1 MHRRSFPPIRVV
13 HPHVVEH
20 PSLGALVSGTRVPV
34 RRLWSWHRRG
44 VSVDSLFRRYP
55 RLKPAQ
61 ILDALSY
68 AHDNEEKVEA
78 ELDYEREILGTELGR
93 NIAVRLTSDRS
104 DVATFFAWLG

>member
-1 MHRRSFPPIRVV
+1 MHGRTFPPIRVA

-44 VSVDSLFRRYP
+44 ISVECLVKRYP
-55 RLKPAQ
+55 TLGWVKV
-61 ILDALSY
+61 LDALSF
-68 AHDNEEKVEA
+68 AHDNEERIEA
-78 ELDYEREILGTELGR
+78 ELSYEREILGTDLGR
-93 NIAVRLTSDRS
+93 VIAARTTSDRS